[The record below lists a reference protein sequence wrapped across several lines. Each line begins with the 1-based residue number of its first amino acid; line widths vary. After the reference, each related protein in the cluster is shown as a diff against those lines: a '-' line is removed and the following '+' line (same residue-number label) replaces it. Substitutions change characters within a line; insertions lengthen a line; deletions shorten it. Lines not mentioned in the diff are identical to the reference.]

1 MQQLKQENESLL
13 ADKRDLVLQCTNM
26 DNELQKLQLEAHL
39 LKQSQGEVSMNIA
52 LDKCVRSARVGGL
65 TL

>member
-1 MQQLKQENESLL
+1 
-13 ADKRDLVLQCTNM
+13 LQCTNM

-52 LDKCVRSARVGGL
+52 LGKCVRSARVGDSL
-65 TL
+65 YN